1 MAQAGDA
8 AAPREGGAVDSRQ
21 HRTTRRREESRRRLI
36 EAARDTFAERGIRE
50 TPVELICERAG
61 FTRGAFYSNFSSKED
76 LFLAVYQQETA
87 IRQRLF
93 AEAVASAV
101 ELPAPGDLPA
111 LRAAVADMAR
121 WYVTAHT
128 GDETWFLL
136 ASEFKLQGMRRPE
149 LRARVEAVLQE
160 GVDELSRV
168 IEGFVARAGLTL
180 AVEIRYAAQAVL
192 ALYQD
197 ALAQNLLAGRPM
209 TADNELLT
217 RVLPRLL
224 SGLLD

>member
-8 AAPREGGAVDSRQ
+8 AAPCEGGAVDSRQ

-136 ASEFKLQGMRRPE
+136 LSEFKLQGMRRPE
-149 LRARVEAVLQE
+149 LRARVEAALQE

-168 IEGFVARAGLTL
+168 IEGFVTRAGLTL

-192 ALYQD
+192 ALYED

>member
-1 MAQAGDA
+1 MTQAGDA
-8 AAPREGGAVDSRQ
+8 AALSGGGSVDSRQ
-21 HRTTRRREESRRRLI
+21 RRTTRRREQSRRRLI

-76 LFLAVYQQETA
+76 LFLAVYEQETA

-101 ELPAPGDLPA
+101 ELPAPGDLPG

-121 WYVTAHT
+121 RYVTAHT

-136 ASEFKLQGMRRPE
+136 LSEFKLQGMRRPE
-149 LRARVEAVLQE
+149 LRARVEAALQQ

-168 IEGFVARAGLTL
+168 IEGFVTRAGLTL

-192 ALYQD
+192 ALYED